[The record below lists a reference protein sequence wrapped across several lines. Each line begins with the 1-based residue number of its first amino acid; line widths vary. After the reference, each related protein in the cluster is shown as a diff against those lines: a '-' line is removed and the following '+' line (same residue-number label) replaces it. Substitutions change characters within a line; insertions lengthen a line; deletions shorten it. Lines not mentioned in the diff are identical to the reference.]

1 MQSTH
6 VALNARNIVL
16 VYGLQVSYVD
26 FRQMILTRQSCDQHH
41 TQPLSPPLALEPFT
55 QSNTTVHVKF
65 NLRQC
70 NLQFKLISVVITAR
84 PDQTRVHCVVE
95 YRDCRF
101 ES

>member
-55 QSNTTVHVKF
+55 QSNTTVHQH
-65 NLRQC
+65 NLTDNINFQAGNML
-70 NLQFKLISVVITAR
+70 NLI
-84 PDQTRVHCVVE
+84 
-95 YRDCRF
+95 
-101 ES
+101 